1 LSPPANFP
9 TASPLPAEVEYEIL
23 LLPAAEPDSV
33 EADTAQPDTAQPA
46 ATETFTTEISAG

>member
-1 LSPPANFP
+1 LSPPAIFP